1 VRPRFASGTRGTRRD
16 KPTSATDAFIYGRE
30 AGAMHPVVRDF
41 CERRPRLYGLL
52 AMIVALGVAQ
62 VGRIVSEPLSAFYL
76 FLLSS
81 MFVVTSAAYLV
92 FGARVLGWDW
102 YSEAYLSPFTSWRTA
117 LRVIGLALGLLVPT
131 GLLYWLLR

>member
-1 VRPRFASGTRGTRRD
+1 VQPRVASGTRGARRG
-16 KPTSATDAFIYGRE
+16 KLTMATDAFLHALE

-62 VGRIVSEPLSAFYL
+62 LGRIAPEPVFAIYL
-76 FLLSS
+76 FVFSS

-92 FGARVLGWDW
+92 FGARVLRWDW
-102 YSEAYLSPFTSWRTA
+102 YSEAYLPPFTSWGIA
-117 LRVIGLALGLLVPT
+117 LKAIGLGVVVLVLT
-131 GLLYWLLR
+131 GLLYSLLR